1 MYAKAN
7 LGSAIEE
14 LVTMSCDQYRMKGIA
29 NIQKIPTPFRVV
41 GRQGKYLLVYPEKKS
56 TVDYIGE
63 VQGNPFA
70 MEVKSTNEVTRYP
83 LDPWERERH
92 QREFL
97 EKWHG
102 LKYYLIS
109 FSKLGE
115 EYMIPYGAYKEWLLG
130 SQKGKRKSIPLSWF
144 RENCPRVKSEHGI
157 VLDFLDVIYQ

>member
-14 LVTMSCDQYRMKGIA
+14 LVTVSCDQYRMKGIA

-41 GRQGKYLLVYPEKKS
+41 GRQGKYLLVYPEKKG

-63 VQGNPFA
+63 VEGIPFA
-70 MEVKSTNEVTRYP
+70 MEVKSTGEITRYP
-83 LDPWERERH
+83 LDPWKREEH

-102 LKYYLIS
+102 LKYFLIS
-109 FSKLGE
+109 FSKLRE
-115 EYMIPYGAYKEWLLG
+115 EYMLPYDVYENWVLG
-130 SQKGKRKSIPLSWF
+130 LQEGKRKSIPLSWF
-144 RENCPRVKSEHGI
+144 RKNCPRVKPGRGVE
-157 VLDFLDVIYQ
+157 LDFLAVI